1 MAIEFKDDIQVPDIT
16 INGNAL
22 GTNAFTSTTIP
33 TNNNQLTNGAGY
45 VTTSGNTTIGIN
57 QTNTL
62 NTSTVFATLNFTNGV
77 ATSATTRT
85 LTLGNLGF
93 TGASNA
99 NYITNNNQLTNG
111 SGYITS
117 SSVGNATIT
126 LSAGTG
132 LTGGGSFTANQSSNQ
147 TITFNASGGGSGTVS
162 GTGTHRTLA
171 MWASGGANIENA
183 PFLCAGSTNTQ
194 LQLKDYTSTNT
205 AANGAVN
212 PSQNF
217 QATGTGGDSVT
228 DLCVTSTGVI
238 VRGDQE
244 ATISFTAAQIN
255 AGFGGSGL
263 TIISA
268 LEDKYVIPL
277 DTTYLIQARNTFTP
291 TGSVGFEIRQASPD
305 NAFAT
310 VSVFTSTQFNNI
322 TSNSGSGI
330 QSRDVPVVA
339 RGYKKSQP
347 TKIHKIGSGSLP
359 SSFTSLKVKIKY
371 RVFDEGTF

>member
-205 AANGAVN
+205 CLLYTS
-212 PSQNF
+212 PSPR
-217 QATGTGGDSVT
+217 DS
-228 DLCVTSTGVI
+228 
-238 VRGDQE
+238 
-244 ATISFTAAQIN
+244 
-255 AGFGGSGL
+255 
-263 TIISA
+263 
-268 LEDKYVIPL
+268 
-277 DTTYLIQARNTFTP
+277 
-291 TGSVGFEIRQASPD
+291 
-305 NAFAT
+305 
-310 VSVFTSTQFNNI
+310 
-322 TSNSGSGI
+322 
-330 QSRDVPVVA
+330 
-339 RGYKKSQP
+339 
-347 TKIHKIGSGSLP
+347 
-359 SSFTSLKVKIKY
+359 
-371 RVFDEGTF
+371 